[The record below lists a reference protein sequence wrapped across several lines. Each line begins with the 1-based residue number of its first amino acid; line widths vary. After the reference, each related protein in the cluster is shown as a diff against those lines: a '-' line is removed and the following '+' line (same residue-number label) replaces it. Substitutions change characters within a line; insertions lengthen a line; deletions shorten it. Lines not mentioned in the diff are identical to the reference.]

1 MKVIKVDIDCPSK
14 EVIKEVA
21 EVIKNGGVVVIPTD
35 TVYGLTA
42 DPFNEKAMR
51 RVYEVKGREEGKPLP
66 ILLGE
71 SHDAISLVK
80 PSEMFWKLAKAF
92 WPGSLTIVE
101 NLSDTAPSHLSIWGS
116 IGVRL
121 PNCYFCRALA
131 REVGGAIIGTSANIS
146 HMKSPINVEEAY
158 NMLKDRVDLYID
170 GGQARIGLSST
181 VVSIIN
187 GNLKI
192 LREGAVKEEEIKRVL
207 FNMVEK

>member
-1 MKVIKVDIDCPSK
+1 MKIIKVDIDCPK
-14 EVIKEVA
+14 ADIIKEVA
-21 EVIKNGGVVVIPTD
+21 EIIKKGGVVVIPTD

-71 SHDAISLVK
+71 SHDAFSLVK
-80 PSEMFWKLAKAF
+80 PSEAFWKLAKAF

-101 NLSDTAPSHLSIWGS
+101 TLSENAPSHLSVWGS

-121 PNCYFCRALA
+121 PNCNLCRALA

-146 HMKSPINVEEAY
+146 HMKSPVTVDEAY
-158 NMLKDRVDLYID
+158 EMLKDKVDLYID
-170 GGQARIGLSST
+170 GGKARIGISST

-187 GNLKI
+187 GDIKI
-192 LREGAVKEEEIKRVL
+192 LREGAVKEKDIRSVL
-207 FNMVEK
+207 SKKL

>member
-1 MKVIKVDIDCPSK
+1 MIIKINIDCPDK
-14 EVIKEVA
+14 EAIKEVA
-21 EVIKNGGVVVIPTD
+21 KVIKNGGVVVIPTD

-51 RVYEVKGREEGKPLP
+51 KVYEVKGREEGKPLP

-71 SHDAISLVK
+71 SHDAFSLVK
-80 PSEMFWKLAKAF
+80 PSETFWKLARAF

-101 NLSDTAPSHLSIWGS
+101 NLSEKVPSHLSIWGS

-146 HMKSPINVEEAY
+146 HMKSPVNVEEAY
-158 NMLKDRVDLYID
+158 NMLKDKVDLYVD
-170 GGQARIGLSST
+170 GGQARIGISST

-187 GNLKI
+187 KEIKI
-192 LREGAVKEEEIKRVL
+192 LREGAIKEEDIKRVL
-207 FNMVEK
+207 ESE